1 MPGAKNT
8 NPYICTSCL
17 LRHFAKPKGHHG
29 HGSIRT
35 FSRPS
40 PHKDKPPSAQEGRGQ
55 EEQDRAQSSRSDEG
69 AMSRRL
75 ADMTEETVESGGQ
88 SGRKA
93 VEEAGFS
100 DELKQQLEAKIQD
113 SSFKNENPAAFAQ
126 LNMPVSYAFCTYL
139 QKANA
144 IFSPVPARE
153 PSKQPLPNP
162 GPAPRASK
170 TQLYACSQTRT
181 NLFAP
186 PLRSPGP
193 AVRPSA

>member
-1 MPGAKNT
+1 MPGAKNP

-17 LRHFAKPKGHHG
+17 LRHFAKPRGYYG
-29 HGSIRT
+29 QGSIRT

-40 PHKDKPPSAQEGRGQ
+40 PHRDKPPSAHERRGQ
-55 EEQDRAQSSRSDEG
+55 GCQDRAQLSRSDEG

-75 ADMTEETVESGGQ
+75 ADMTEETVESGGR
-88 SGRKA
+88 SARKA
-93 VEEAGFS
+93 LEEAGFS
-100 DELKQQLEAKIQD
+100 EELKQQLEAKIQD
-113 SSFKNENPAAFAQ
+113 NSFKNENPAAFAQ
-126 LNMPVSYAFCTYL
+126 LNMPVSYAFCSYL

-153 PSKQPLPNP
+153 PSKQPLPNL
-162 GPAPRASK
+162 GAAPRLSK
-170 TQLYACSQTRT
+170 TPLYACSQTRT

-186 PLRSPGP
+186 PLRSPGL